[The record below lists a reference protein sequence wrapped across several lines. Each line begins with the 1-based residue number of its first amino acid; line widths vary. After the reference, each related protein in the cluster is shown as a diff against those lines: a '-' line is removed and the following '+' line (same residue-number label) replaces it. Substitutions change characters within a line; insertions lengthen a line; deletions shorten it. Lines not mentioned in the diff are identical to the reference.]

1 MGSRAKIITGAVL
14 ATLVAAGFVTR
25 DRWMPEKAAAQSPRP
40 KARAVPV
47 DVTVAVKK
55 PMPITLDVLGT
66 VVPVAS
72 VAIKARLETEITA
85 VHFTDG
91 QEVKQGDLLFTLDGS
106 VLQAQAAQTEGVLRR
121 DKAQLEQAE
130 RDVKRNSELLV
141 RNAGTA
147 LSVENAKTQTDML
160 RGTIAADEAALKNL
174 RVQLG
179 WTKIYASISGRIS
192 AANVKVGN
200 FVRPADT
207 ASLAVINQLKPIY
220 VAFAV
225 PQQSLA
231 QMKRAMA
238 AGTARVE
245 ARIAGEP
252 KPSTGKLAMIDN
264 TVDPATGMVMARAL
278 MDNADEALWP
288 GTLVNVALTLRTE
301 EDVAVPAVAVQTSQ
315 SGTYVFVVKDQA
327 ARTQPVTVARTSG
340 AEVAISQGLVGG
352 ETVVTDGQMLL
363 SNGTKVAPRAA
374 KAGS

>member
-1 MGSRAKIITGAVL
+1 
-14 ATLVAAGFVTR
+14 
-25 DRWMPEKAAAQSPRP
+25 
-40 KARAVPV
+40 
-47 DVTVAVKK
+47 
-55 PMPITLDVLGT
+55 MPITLDVLGT
-66 VVPVAS
+66 VMPVAS

-91 QEVKQGDLLFTLDGS
+91 QEVKQGDLLFSLDGS
-106 VLQAQAAQTEGVLRR
+106 VLEAQTAQTEGVLRR

-130 RDVKRNSELLV
+130 RDVKRNSELLTK
-141 RNAGTA
+141 NAGTA

-174 RVQLG
+174 RVQLS

-225 PQQSLA
+225 PQQALA

-245 ARIAGEP
+245 AKIAGEP
-252 KPSTGKLAMIDN
+252 KASTGKLAMIDN
-264 TVDPATGMVMARAL
+264 TVDPATAMVMARAL

-301 EDVAVPAVAVQTSQ
+301 QDVAVPAVAVQTSQ

-327 ARTQPVTVARTSG
+327 ALMRPVTVARTSG
-340 AEVAISQGLVGG
+340 AEVAISQGLAGG

-363 SNGTKVAPRAA
+363 SNGTRVAPRTA